1 MLLYCPVLHCSTL
14 PPGINPVE
22 DFYYYYSHT
31 HMHTHTRN
39 CSITQGSVA
48 AMVSNRKKM
57 DNENVKEIL
66 APDKK
71 MDTIMHDVTMKI

>member
-1 MLLYCPVLHCSTL
+1 
-14 PPGINPVE
+14 
-22 DFYYYYSHT
+22 
-31 HMHTHTRN
+31 MHTHTRN